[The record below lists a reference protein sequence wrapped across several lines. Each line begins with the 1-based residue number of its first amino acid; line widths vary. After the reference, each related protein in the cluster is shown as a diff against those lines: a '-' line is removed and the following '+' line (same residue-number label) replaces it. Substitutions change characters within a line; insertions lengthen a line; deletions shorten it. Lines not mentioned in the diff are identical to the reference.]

1 MLFSFPLYLACEFSR
16 RSRGSQHHLST
27 RSIALN
33 LTSLLHQGSPGTC
46 RWRSRCCFYE
56 ANTQNKQGPATT
68 HLVPNFSRKRLVR
81 LYGWFFLVVFFLV
94 GFFFFFFF
102 ALKSFSS
109 LILGLMGQ
117 SACKSKRDCK
127 HQWIYSKCKL
137 PAGVTCELWWTL
149 FFFFYSFSFL
159 ITVYSTGL
167 LNWH

>member
-1 MLFSFPLYLACEFSR
+1 MLFSFPLYLACEFFR

-27 RSIALN
+27 LSIALN

-46 RWRSRCCFYE
+46 RWHSWCCFYE
-56 ANTQNKQGPATT
+56 ADTQNKQEPATT
-68 HLVPNFSRKRLVR
+68 HLVPNFSRKKLVR
-81 LYGWFFLVVFFLV
+81 LYGWVFFVL
-94 GFFFFFFF
+94 FFFFF

-137 PAGVTCELWWTL
+137 PVGVTCELWWTL
-149 FFFFYSFSFL
+149 FFFFLFFFFFF
-159 ITVYSTGL
+159 
-167 LNWH
+167 